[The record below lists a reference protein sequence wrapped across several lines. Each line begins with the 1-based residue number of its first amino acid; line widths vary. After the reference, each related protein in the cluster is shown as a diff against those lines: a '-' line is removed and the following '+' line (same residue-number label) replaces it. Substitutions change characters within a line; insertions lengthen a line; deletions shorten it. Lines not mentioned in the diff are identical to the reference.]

1 MGPLIV
7 LVGPTAVGKTDLAVN
22 LALHFGAQI
31 ISADSMQIYQ
41 GMDIGTAKPSVQ
53 ERKGVPH
60 HLIDVVPP
68 DQSFTVVD
76 YQEHYNQVRSRL
88 AEEGIL
94 PLLTGGTGLY
104 IRAVT
109 QGFIF
114 PVTPPSPELRAALK
128 QEAEEHGR
136 EVVYRRLQELDP
148 VAAQKIHPNDLK
160 RILRALEVTI
170 STGRPFSAQQRA
182 ERRTLPPDIIYI
194 GLQRERA
201 ELYDR
206 INRRV
211 DQMITAGLVSEV
223 ASLLAQG
230 YGPDL
235 QSMQGLGYKELI
247 PVVKGQFSLAE
258 AVNLLKKRT
267 RHYAKRQETWFR
279 REPVEKWFLLRA
291 GEEEESYQKILAFL
305 EGRINRVSNRLS

>member
-7 LVGPTAVGKTDLAVN
+7 LVGPTAVGKTELAVN

-41 GMDIGTAKPSVQ
+41 GMDIGTAKPTLE

-60 HLIDVVPP
+60 HLIDLVPP
-68 DQSFTVVD
+68 DQPFTVVD

-88 AEEGIL
+88 AKEGIL

-114 PVTPPSPELRAALK
+114 PVPPPDPQLRAALK
-128 QEAEEHGR
+128 QEAESRGHEA
-136 EVVYRRLQELDP
+136 VYRRLQALDP
-148 VAAQKIHPNDLK
+148 EAARKIHPNDLK
-160 RILRALEVTI
+160 RTLRALEVI
-170 STGRPFSAQQRA
+170 LATGRPFSAQQQA
-182 ERRTLPPDIIYI
+182 ERRTLPRDVVYI
-194 GLQRERA
+194 GLHRERA

-211 DQMITAGLVSEV
+211 DRMIAAGLVEEV
-223 ASLLAQG
+223 ASLLVQG

-247 PVVKGQFSLAE
+247 PVVQGRTSLAE
-258 AVNLLKKRT
+258 AVELLKKRT

-291 GEEEESYQKILAFL
+291 GEEEKTYQKILAFL
-305 EGRINRVSNRLS
+305 EGRINCLSNRFN

>member
-7 LVGPTAVGKTDLAVN
+7 LVGPTAVGKTELAVN

-41 GMDIGTAKPSVQ
+41 GMDIGTAKPTVD

-60 HLIDVVPP
+60 HLIDLVPP
-68 DQSFTVVD
+68 DQPFTVVD
-76 YQEHYNQVRSRL
+76 YQGHYKRVKNRL
-88 AEEGIL
+88 AAEGIL

-114 PVTPPSPELRAALK
+114 PVTPPNPELRATLK
-128 QEAEEHGR
+128 QEAETHGR

-148 VAAQKIHPNDLK
+148 VAAQKIHPRDLK
-160 RILRALEVTI
+160 RTLRALEVTL
-170 STGRPFSAQQRA
+170 STGRPFSAQQQA
-182 ERRTLPPDIIYI
+182 ARRTLPPDIIYL
-194 GLQRERA
+194 GLHRERA

-211 DQMITAGLVSEV
+211 DQMIAAGLVEEV
-223 ASLLAQG
+223 TMLLAKG
-230 YGPDL
+230 YSPDL
-235 QSMQGLGYKELI
+235 QAMQGLGYKELI
-247 PVVKGQFSLAE
+247 PVVHGQASLAE
-258 AVNLLKKRT
+258 AVDLLKKRT

-291 GEEEESYQKILAFL
+291 GEDEKFYQKILAFL
-305 EGRINRVSNRLS
+305 EGRINSMSNRVK

>member
-7 LVGPTAVGKTDLAVN
+7 LVGPTAVGKTALAVN

-41 GMDIGTAKPSVQ
+41 GMDIGTAKPSLQ

-60 HLIDVVPP
+60 HLIDLVAP
-68 DQSFTVVD
+68 DQPFTVVD
-76 YQEHYNQVRSRL
+76 YQYHYNEVKRSL
-88 AEEGIL
+88 EAKGIL
-94 PLLTGGTGLY
+94 PILTGGTGLY

-114 PVTPPSPELRAALK
+114 PSPPPNPELRAALR
-128 QEAEEHGR
+128 QEAEEQGG
-136 EVVYRRLQELDP
+136 EAVYRRLQELDP
-148 VAAQKIHPNDLK
+148 VAAQKIHPRDLK
-160 RILRALEVTI
+160 RTLRALEVI
-170 STGRPFSAQQRA
+170 LATGRPFSAQQQA
-182 ERRTLPPDIIYI
+182 ERRALPPTTIYL

-206 INRRV
+206 INQRV
-211 DQMITAGLVSEV
+211 DQMIADGLVQEV
-223 ASLLAQG
+223 ASLLAKG

-235 QSMQGLGYKELI
+235 QAMQGLGYKEMI
-247 PVVKGQFSLAE
+247 PVVQGQTTLEE
-258 AVNLLKKRT
+258 AATLLKKRT

-279 REPVEKWFLLRA
+279 REPVERWFPLRA
-291 GEEEESYQKILAFL
+291 GGEKETYQKILAFL
-305 EGRINRVSNRLS
+305 EGRIESVSNRIR